1 MLQSDA
7 DSLAHLIEHRLGLA
21 RSRVLHT
28 NLPAILDEIAPDGPA
43 ALVRTLQ
50 RAPETSEAWQRLIRA
65 LMIGETYFLR
75 SRVHLDV
82 LKSTILPDVLSR
94 SPEPILWN
102 PGCATGEETYS
113 LAITLQE
120 TLHRF
125 HLIGTD
131 VNRTALEL
139 AERGVYR
146 PWAFRYTGDAF
157 QQTYFRPVE
166 DGWEIIPRLRG
177 VVQFRW
183 RNLLS
188 GPPLHQVDVIV
199 CSNVLL
205 YFSEDAARRA
215 EEVFFNALVPGGWLI
230 LGQSEALHADRT
242 QWVTH
247 LFSGAVVYQK
257 AASPA
262 VEPSRTVYHAPSQR
276 PGMSAAE
283 VLVGD
288 ALYVRA
294 VEAVRLKRYA
304 DAEHLLASLILDKGQ
319 DARPHVLRGCIYANL
334 GQPERARQELD
345 AALRLNPLMAD
356 AHYLKAMLDL
366 EDGDETRAQSS
377 LRSALY
383 CQRGHPLAG
392 LILGHLHLGQGDRLS
407 ARRIWQ
413 DVLDALESFPL
424 DSPVSDVSDWTAL
437 SLRDFLLIQLESLH
451 AQPR

>member
-7 DSLAHLIEHRLGLA
+7 DSLAQLIEHRLGLA
-21 RSRVLHT
+21 RNRVLHS
-28 NLPAILDEIAPDGPA
+28 NLAAILDEIADGDVA
-43 ALVRTLQ
+43 ALVQTLHRT
-50 RAPETSEAWQRLIRA
+50 PETGTLWQRLIRA
-65 LMIGETYFLR
+65 LMIGETYFFR

-82 LKSTILPDVLSR
+82 LRSTILPDLLTR

-120 TLHRF
+120 TLQRF
-125 HLIGTD
+125 QLLGTD
-131 VNRTALEL
+131 VNRAALEL
-139 AERGVYR
+139 AERGIYR
-146 PWAFRYTGDAF
+146 PWAFRHTDAAF
-157 QQTYFRPVE
+157 QQTHFHPAE
-166 DGWEIIPRLRG
+166 DGWEITPRLRSA
-177 VVQFRW
+177 VQFRW

-188 GPPLHQVDVIV
+188 GPPLRQVDVIV

-215 EEVFFNALVPGGWLI
+215 EEVFFNALTPGGWLI
-230 LGQSEALHADRT
+230 LGQSEALRADRA

-257 AASPA
+257 AAAPTA
-262 VEPSRTVYHAPSQR
+262 EPPRAVYHAPNPR
-276 PGMSAAE
+276 PGIPAAE

-288 ALYVRA
+288 ALYARA

-319 DARPHVLRGCIYANL
+319 DARPHVLRACIYANL
-334 GQPERARQELD
+334 GQPDRARQELD

-356 AHYLKAMLDL
+356 AYYLKAMLDL
-366 EDGDETRAQSS
+366 EDGDELRAQSS

-407 ARRIWQ
+407 ARRVWR
-413 DVLDALESFPL
+413 DVLDALEPLPL
-424 DSPVSDVSDWTAL
+424 DAPVSDVSDWTAA
-437 SLRDFLLIQLESLH
+437 SLRDFLLVQLDSLRAH
-451 AQPR
+451 PR

>member
-7 DSLAHLIEHRLGLA
+7 DSLAQLIEHRLGLA
-21 RSRVLHT
+21 RNRVLHS

-43 ALVRTLQ
+43 DLLRSLQ

-65 LMIGETYFLR
+65 LLIGETYFFR
-75 SRVHLDV
+75 SRVHLDI
-82 LKSTILPDVLSR
+82 LRSTILPDVLAR
-94 SPEPILWN
+94 SPEPVLWN

-120 TLHRF
+120 TLPRF
-125 HLIGTD
+125 QLLGTD
-131 VNRTALEL
+131 VNRAALEL
-139 AERGVYR
+139 AERGIYR
-146 PWAFRYTGDAF
+146 PWAFRHTTADF
-157 QQTYFRPVE
+157 QQTYFCPVE
-166 DGWEIIPRLRG
+166 DGWQIVPRLRDA
-177 VVQFRW
+177 VRFRW

-188 GPPLHQVDVIV
+188 GSPLRQVDVIV

-205 YFSEDAARRA
+205 YFSEEAARRA
-215 EEVFFNALVPGGWLI
+215 EEVFFNALAPGGWLI
-230 LGQSEALHADRT
+230 LGQSESLRADRA

-257 AASPA
+257 AAPTL
-262 VEPSRTVYHAPSQR
+262 EPSRTVYHALNPRS
-276 PGMSAAE
+276 SAPAEE

-334 GQPERARQELD
+334 GQPDRAREELA

-356 AHYLKAMLDL
+356 AYYLKAMLDL
-366 EDGDETRAQSS
+366 EDGDETRALTS

-383 CQRGHPLAG
+383 CQPGHPLAG

-407 ARRIWQ
+407 ARRIWR
-413 DVLDALESFPL
+413 DVLDALESLPL
-424 DSPVSDVSDWTAL
+424 DAPVSDVSDWTAV
-437 SLRDFLLIQLESLH
+437 SLRDFLLVQLDSLRAH
-451 AQPR
+451 PL